1 MENNELLQAI
11 SQMISDNNRKMTED
25 MSSIMDNKLIPII
38 NRLDDLER
46 GIDEVKERTIK
57 IEITLENDISKKLGV
72 LFDGHQLDSEKL
84 SKIDTVEETIEE
96 TKSNVDVIFKVVQ
109 EHSRE
114 IKELKLAN

>member
-11 SQMISDNNRKMTED
+11 GQMISESNRKMTED
-25 MSSIMDNKLIPII
+25 MLSIMDDKLKPI
-38 NRLDDLER
+38 NDRL
-46 GIDEVKERTIK
+46 TK
-57 IEITLENDISKKLGV
+57 IEIALENDISKKLDV

-84 SKIDTVEETIEE
+84 SKIDPIEETIEE
-96 TKSNVDVIFKVVQ
+96 TKSNVDVIFEVVQ